1 MMVHYPKLI
10 QIDSQYIETL
20 YYEETTNVRDLEPLK
35 SIDWKHGDIIHAPS
49 RYFWFI
55 DEDGNIINNPDFS
68 NAGYIS
74 IPLEISSKFKN
85 ARESYR
91 NIGYEHLELSH
102 NDKYIANKIGSF
114 DEGFSFVILDDED
127 IEVTFPDGKK
137 NIFLFH
143 KRLNKELIMKWWE
156 GSKLP
161 QAKLKITYYFDN
173 SDKTKFYLKDSP
185 DPFLIPAAWNA
196 TALGSNG
203 GSDKDFSWT
212 LGAYRLYG
220 PRNELPYILR
230 NINRYYKHSLFYVES
245 DELNFRSLTGIY
257 EKSTDDLYGR
267 KEENGLRYSIS
278 KIENDFIK
286 EKIYKWLDIK
296 DNYQAILIQKIVRG
310 FLLRKKLTDII
321 IEKFKEFN
329 VKECI

>member
-1 MMVHYPKLI
+1 MEHYPKLI
-10 QIDSQYIETL
+10 QIGTQYIETL

-55 DEDGNIINNPDFS
+55 DKDGNIINNPDFS

-74 IPLEISSKFKN
+74 IPLEISSKFKD
-85 ARESYR
+85 ARKSYR

-102 NDKYIANKIGSF
+102 NDKYIVNKIGKF
-114 DEGFSFVILDDED
+114 DDGFSFVILDDED

-143 KRLNKELIMKWWE
+143 KRLNKDLIMKWWE

-161 QAKLKITYYFDN
+161 QAKLKLTYYFDN
-173 SDKTKFYLKDSP
+173 TDKTKFYLKDAP
-185 DPFLIPAAWNA
+185 DPFLIPATWNA

-203 GSDKDFSWT
+203 GSDKDYSWT
-212 LGAYRLYG
+212 LGAYGLYG
-220 PRNELPYILR
+220 PRNELPYILK
-230 NINRYYKHSLFYVES
+230 NINRYYKNTWFYVES
-245 DELNFRSLTGIY
+245 DTLNFRSLCGIY
-257 EKSTDDLYGR
+257 EKSIDDPFGR
-267 KEENGLRYSIS
+267 DEKNGLRYSMS
-278 KIENDFIK
+278 MIENKYIK
-286 EKIYKWLDIK
+286 EKINKWLDIK
-296 DNYQAILIQKIVRG
+296 DNYQAILIQKILRG
-310 FLLRKKLTDII
+310 YLLRKKISDIF